1 MTDVSTSLRRLAG
14 RSAALAAAAGAL
26 AVSTPSRAGGLEF
39 PDLGT
44 VAIGRG
50 TAFVAKA
57 DTPLAFY
64 YNPAGLSKQQ
74 RGSIL
79 LSANLVHLSVGYQ
92 RTGSDRCLIE
102 DDAGN
107 CVGGFDPA
115 LDYSMTRGIDAD
127 GNPFFDP
134 SATAPY
140 ERVSFSGIGP
150 APVLVANWTGLGKA
164 KGLSLS
170 IGLLPPSSFGTPKY
184 PEDGPQRYMMQQ
196 AHILALFPGVGIAYN
211 VNRYFQIGAVFL
223 SGMTFVDVQQA
234 ARLSVNPN
242 NTLTRNEDLG
252 GDAAFRLK
260 VKDLFIPTGIVGI
273 LSNPTDFLEL
283 GLSVKMPAKIRAR
296 GTVDLTPPISE
307 EQDAEIA
314 GDDTVE
320 LRQHFPWVVRAG
332 VRYIHRFFDIEAD
345 FVYENWSSLQA
356 FEVDFVTCPGGK
368 GGGLAADEGEPC
380 TQVMTAGG
388 PVPLDDAKIPKNFR
402 DTYSVRLGSD
412 FALWPGHILGR
423 VGAFYQTSSF
433 PKNYDTMNLDFPF
446 GGEQVGVGGGLT
458 WRVNQHFDLTA
469 GYQHVFQRKVRVTQG
484 IVQQATNLVTGP
496 DGEDVSPGNTVNN
509 GEYEVALNLFGLSF
523 LGRF

>member
-1 MTDVSTSLRRLAG
+1 MTDPSTLRPAG
-14 RSAALAAAAGAL
+14 RFFGALAAVAVTLGAADA
-26 AVSTPSRAGGLEF
+26 SAGGLEF

-57 DTPLAFY
+57 DTPLAFH
-64 YNPAGLSKQQ
+64 YNPAGLSKQR

-79 LSANLVHLSVGYQ
+79 LSANLVQLSVSYT
-92 RTGSDRCLIE
+92 RSGSDRCLIL
-102 DDAGN
+102 DDMGN
-107 CVGGFDPA
+107 CAGGFDPA
-115 LDYSMTRGIDAD
+115 LDYSMTRGVDAD

-134 SATAPY
+134 SATNPY
-140 ERVSFSGIGP
+140 DQVSFSGIGP
-150 APVLVANWTGLGKA
+150 APVFVANWTGIGKA

-170 IGLLPPSSFGTPKY
+170 FGLLPPSSFGTPKY
-184 PEDGPQRYMMQQ
+184 PNDGPQRYMLRQ

-223 SGMTFVDVQQA
+223 SGMTFVEVEQA

-242 NTLTRNEDLG
+242 NGLTRNEDLG
-252 GDAAFRLK
+252 GDAVFKLK
-260 VKDLFIPTGIVGI
+260 TKDLFMPSGIIGV
-273 LSNPTDFLEL
+273 LSNPADFLEI
-283 GLSVKMPAKIRAR
+283 GASVRLPAMIRAR
-296 GTVDLTPPISE
+296 GKVELTAPVSE
-307 EQDAEIA
+307 EQDAEIV

-345 FVYENWSSLQA
+345 FVYENWSSLDA
-356 FEVDFVTCPGGK
+356 FKVDFVTCPSGK
-368 GGGLAADEGEPC
+368 GGGLSAKEGEPC

-388 PVPLDDAKIPKNFR
+388 PVPLDDAAIPKNYR

-412 FALWPGHILGR
+412 FALWPGHLTGR
-423 VGAFYQTSSF
+423 VGVFYQTSTF

-458 WRVNQHFDLTA
+458 WRVNQYFDLTA
-469 GYQHVFQRKVRVTQG
+469 GYQHVFQRTVKVTQG
-484 IVQQATNLVTGP
+484 IVQQATNLVDGP
-496 DGEDVSPGNTVNN
+496 DGEPISPGNTVNN
-509 GEYEVALNLFGLSF
+509 GTYEVALNLFGMSF